1 MISYS
6 ARHLIKSMIYAILV
20 ISISSILWTMGFV
33 DKAVA
38 GEISKAN
45 RTVPLNESGEQI
57 TLTAEQLTVGQR
69 KFNGSCAS
77 CHLDGATK
85 PNPDVDLGPQRL
97 ALAIPPR
104 NNIESMIDYLE
115 NPTTYDGL
123 NPIAE
128 LHPSLSRLDLFPKM
142 KDLTEDDL
150 VAIAGYILVQPKIIG
165 DQWAGG
171 KPRR

>member
-1 MISYS
+1 MMYHSKKHRVNPLISTV
-6 ARHLIKSMIYAILV
+6 LIILLTSV
-20 ISISSILWTMGFV
+20 LW
-33 DKAVA
+33 VA
-38 GEISKAN
+38 GATEAMAVEISKTT
-45 RTVPLNESGEQI
+45 RTVPLNDSGEQI
-57 TLTAEQLTVGQR
+57 TLSIAQLALGQK

-77 CHLDGATK
+77 CHLDGTTK
-85 PNPDVDLGPQRL
+85 PNPDVNLGAQGL

-104 NNIESMIDYLE
+104 NTIKNMIDYLE

-123 NPIAE
+123 VSLEE
-128 LHPSLSRLDLFPKM
+128 LHPSLSRTDLFPKM
-142 KDLTEDDL
+142 RDLTEDDL